1 MDTVQFNQIDSNA
14 IRALFK
20 ELERKLDEL
29 RGHL

>member
-1 MDTVQFNQIDSNA
+1 MDRETFDQLDLKA

-20 ELERKLDEL
+20 ELEDKLDEL